1 MAELDQTN
9 ADCHVYTFK
18 EGLLSAV
25 AHDLALKVTRW
36 SVKTAP
42 RDDGALDIAASFD
55 ASSLVVESVM
65 RDGRPAAGVLGAKDL
80 DKIAK
85 TVREEVL
92 VSSRHPSITWRGV
105 GRREGAGE
113 AKVDGE
119 LTLCGRTR
127 KVGGRMR
134 LEGGESG
141 AWVLEVVLH
150 QPDFGVKPYSAM
162 LGTLKI
168 KADVKVRVRIPN
180 DRLGTEAVQA

>member
-18 EGLLSAV
+18 DGLLSAV
-25 AHDLALKVTRW
+25 AHDLALRVTRW

-65 RDGRPAAGVLGAKDL
+65 RDGRPAAGVLGPKDL

-92 VSSRHPSITWRGV
+92 VSARHPSITWRGV
-105 GRREGAGE
+105 GRRDGE
-113 AKVDGE
+113 AHAVIDGE

-127 KVGGRMR
+127 KVGGR
-134 LEGGESG
+134 LQLTGGESG
-141 AWVLEVVLH
+141 AWVLELVIH
-150 QPDFGVKPYSAM
+150 QPDYGIKPYSAM

-168 KADVKVRVRIPN
+168 KPDVKVRIRIPN
-180 DRLGTEAVQA
+180 DKLATEAVRA